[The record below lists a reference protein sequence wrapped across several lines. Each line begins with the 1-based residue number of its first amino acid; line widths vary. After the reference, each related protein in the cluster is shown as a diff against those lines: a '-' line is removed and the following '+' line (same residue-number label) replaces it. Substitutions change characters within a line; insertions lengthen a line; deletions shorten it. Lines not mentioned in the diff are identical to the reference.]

1 MNRREL
7 LLGSAAVAM
16 SALTTRAIAAEAMSE
31 HKHQH
36 APAASDINH
45 EHHHTGPMNPKLLE
59 SAADCVKSGQIC
71 IRHCFDLFAQGEQKE
86 LAACAV
92 SVNELISVC
101 STLQQMAASNSK
113 YLAKYAKFAQDVCKG
128 CEEECRKHEKKHQA
142 CKDCAEACTACA
154 KECEKMA

>member
-16 SALTTRAIAAEAMSE
+16 SALATRAIAEEKML
-31 HKHQH
+31 KHQH
-36 APAASDINH
+36 EHQPTTMD
-45 EHHHTGPMNPKLLE
+45 EHHHSGPTNPKLLE

-71 IRHCFDLFAQGEQKE
+71 IRHCLDLFSQGEQKE
-86 LAACAV
+86 LAACAA

-101 STLQQMAASNSK
+101 GTLQQMAASNSK
-113 YLAKYAKFAQDVCKG
+113 NLAKMAKLSLEVCKG

-142 CKDCAEACTACA
+142 CKDCAEACATCA
-154 KECEKMA
+154 KECEKTA

>member
-16 SALTTRAIAAEAMSE
+16 SALTSRAITEDKIPE
-31 HKHQH
+31 HQH
-36 APAASDINH
+36 EHQAMTGH
-45 EHHHTGPMNPKLLE
+45 EHHHSDPTNPKLLE

-71 IRHCFDLFAQGEQKE
+71 IRHCLDLFSQGEQKE

-101 STLQQMAASNSK
+101 SALQQMAASNSK
-113 YLAKYAKFAQDVCKG
+113 HLAKMAKLSLDICKS

-142 CKDCAEACTACA
+142 CKDCAEACAACA